1 MDIIWSK
8 KKKSAHWLDP
18 EFKILSNAKF
28 DITDGKL
35 DKTLVILFEVLA
47 LKTLVE
53 STQLC

>member
-1 MDIIWSK
+1 MDIVWSK

-35 DKTLVILFEVLA
+35 DKTLVILFEVLE